1 MFVLHKPG
9 IATLVANRTERAA
22 DLHPWKTV
30 LSHSTQFRGIE
41 VK

>member
-9 IATLVANRTERAA
+9 IATLVGNRTERAP
-22 DLHPWKTV
+22 DMHPWKTV
-30 LSHSTQFRGIE
+30 LSYNTQFRGIE